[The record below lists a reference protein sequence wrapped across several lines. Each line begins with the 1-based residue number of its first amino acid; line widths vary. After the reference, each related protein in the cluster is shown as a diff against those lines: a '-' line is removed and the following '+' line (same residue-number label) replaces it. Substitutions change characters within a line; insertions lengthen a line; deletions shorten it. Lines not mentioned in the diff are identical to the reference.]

1 MALPAEPPVRDG
13 LAFRG
18 KHWRLWVGT
27 DGVVRCVIEG
37 DHDTPSIEGILEA
50 LGEIGDKMPER
61 PVRVLYYAHRA
72 IRLTPDARER
82 LIEACRAHINLR
94 LALVRASPLALIQA
108 RAIAR
113 HSGREFTYHDSEP
126 EALQSLGVAEA
137 RPVKAPAAPPPETRA
152 EPPALDL
159 GLVDHVS

>member
-1 MALPAEPPVRDG
+1 MPSTPEPTVRDG

-37 DHDTPSIEGILEA
+37 DHDRASIDTVLEA
-50 LGEIGDKMPER
+50 FGEIGDKLPER
-61 PVRVLYYAHRA
+61 PLRVLYYGHRTL
-72 IRLTPDARER
+72 RLAPEARER

-94 LALVRASPLALIQA
+94 LAVIRASPLALIQA

-113 HSGREFTYHDSEP
+113 HSGREFTYHESEP
-126 EALQSLGVAEA
+126 DALHALGAA
-137 RPVKAPAAPPPETRA
+137 APRPAALRPATAPAPAKAERPEVGV
-152 EPPALDL
+152 LD
-159 GLVDHVS
+159 HIS